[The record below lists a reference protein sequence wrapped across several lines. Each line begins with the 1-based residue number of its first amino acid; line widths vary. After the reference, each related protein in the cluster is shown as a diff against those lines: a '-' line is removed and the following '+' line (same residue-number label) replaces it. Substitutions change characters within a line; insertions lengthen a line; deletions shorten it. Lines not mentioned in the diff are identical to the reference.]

1 MFLQYVPV
9 TGNITKTFCKLNFSN
24 LFPLWRLVQVVVVVV
39 VKEDGLLS
47 LAQLACT
54 PFFFLLL
61 LLFFRGGGLSVGV

>member
-24 LFPLWRLVQVVVVVV
+24 LFPLWRLVQVVVVV